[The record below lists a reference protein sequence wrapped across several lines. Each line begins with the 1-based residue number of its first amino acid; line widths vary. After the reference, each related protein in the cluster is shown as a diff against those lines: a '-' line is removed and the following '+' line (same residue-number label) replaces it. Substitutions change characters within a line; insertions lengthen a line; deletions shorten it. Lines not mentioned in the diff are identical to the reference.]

1 MTVDHETFV
10 SLTAEIVSAHV
21 RNNSVALCDVPV
33 LIQTVLTALQG
44 LGATPEIQ
52 PEKLKG
58 AVSVRASIKPDFLIS
73 MIDGKPYKMLRRHI
87 TRNGFTADSY
97 REAYGLPKD
106 YPMVAANYSERR
118 RALAHTNGLGR
129 KPKAQP
135 QQVSIKV
142 PRKPSARKLGI
153 VFDRG

>member
-73 MIDGKPYKMLRRHI
+73 MIPLFTRRTVLVDADAGGVDHHDLAFEGG
-87 TRNGFTADSY
+87 RNRS
-97 REAYGLPKD
+97 K
-106 YPMVAANYSERR
+106 
-118 RALAHTNGLGR
+118 
-129 KPKAQP
+129 
-135 QQVSIKV
+135 
-142 PRKPSARKLGI
+142 
-153 VFDRG
+153 

>member
-1 MTVDHETFV
+1 MSVDDETFV

-33 LIQTVLTALQG
+33 LIQNVLTALQG
-44 LGATPEIQ
+44 LGAAAETL

-129 KPKAQP
+129 KPKAQS
-135 QQVSIKV
+135 QASAKA
-142 PRKPSARKLGI
+142 PRKPSARKLGV
-153 VFDRG
+153 VFDGS